1 MDTIHMNRQPNS
13 PTPQPDKGTSHP
25 HSSSNRIEQTRL
37 SVTHSP
43 LNGIHQTVRR
53 MSHSEKQRVTISLPT
68 PLIERLRNAVY
79 WTGHRPLVALVSEA
93 IEDIVAQME
102 EVNGGAYPQ
111 RVAPLKVGRRQ
122 GQRSPLRPA
131 TGHSSTS
138 AFPDRP

>member
-1 MDTIHMNRQPNS
+1 MNHARLPV
-13 PTPQPDKGTSHP
+13 TP
-25 HSSSNRIEQTRL
+25 
-37 SVTHSP
+37 SP

-53 MSHSEKQRVTISLPT
+53 AAHSEKQRVTISLPT

-102 EVNGGAYPQ
+102 EVNGGAFPQ

-138 AFPDRP
+138 AFPDRLSR